1 MKKKNEKNFIWF
13 FFFFIEI
20 QFKIESEV
28 KDDEFVIRA
37 YKICGSGPTP

>member
-1 MKKKNEKNFIWF
+1 MEKKNEKNFIWF
-13 FFFFIEI
+13 FFIEN